1 MLFLNAG
8 TVMWWTRRRHE
19 LWEGKDIIHESLHLS
34 ASQEIPIRTLLKE
47 NVRRWEESEWH
58 LPWNTIVGE
67 SKQSICYSSEK
78 QENTHKIRLR
88 KATAWVIPLSLI
100 KNMLTSLK
108 RDKLISHPI
117 FNNIYPKCNQV
128 HKLSLGYVHYCITT
142 FDIYQTNTHANKQ
155 TNTHTHYTMHD
166 LGWLYYALSY
176 NTVTSVTQC

>member
-19 LWEGKDIIHESLHLS
+19 LWEGKDITHESLHLS

-78 QENTHKIRLR
+78 QENTHKIRLV

-117 FNNIYPKCNQV
+117 FNNIYPKRNQFV
-128 HKLSLGYVHYCITT
+128 LGLCPLLYYYVWYLSDKHTR
-142 FDIYQTNTHANKQ
+142 KQ
-155 TNTHTHYTMHD
+155 THIHTIPCTI
-166 LGWLYYALSY
+166 
-176 NTVTSVTQC
+176 